1 MPVNFPFKI
10 LLIFK
15 AKLIRSE
22 IYLRTYSELFTT
34 PINTEK
40 EGESLDKRRKGLR
53 RFTRV
58 FLRNSINKSK
68 SASSSLEFL
77 PEKGA
82 KREKKACTE
91 VVGTS
96 SFALSIV

>member
-1 MPVNFPFKI
+1 MLVNFPFKI

-58 FLRNSINKSK
+58 FLRNSINKS
-68 SASSSLEFL
+68 ASSSLEFS

-82 KREKKACTE
+82 EREKKACTE